1 MANTAG
7 RIDNWA
13 DILVLAIYFLT
24 VLVIGL
30 WSMRRSG
37 RGNVKS
43 YFLAGRTMPWVAVG
57 ASLFSS
63 NIGSEH
69 FVGLAGSGASSG
81 IANIMFEWLPAML
94 ILALGWYFIPVYI
107 SSGVYTL
114 PEYMERRL
122 GGNRI
127 RIYLSCL
134 SLLLSIV
141 TKLAV
146 SMFAGSLFLQMAT
159 GWNMYV
165 SVIILL
171 AITGFYT
178 ILGGLTAV
186 MYTDTFQTVVMTIG
200 AFVLM
205 GAGMNEIGSLENL
218 QKRYLNSSATIQI
231 ANSSC
236 GLPRKDAFHVF
247 LDPAG
252 SEQPWPGL
260 VVVASLGCVA
270 YWCCDQ
276 IIVQRSLAAKNIEHA
291 KGGSVLAA
299 ALKILPLFLMIFPGM
314 ISRVL
319 FPDEVACVD
328 PDECMRICENPVGCS
343 NIAYPKM
350 VLELLPNGLRG
361 FLMAVILS
369 AIMSSL
375 TSIFN
380 SSSTLFTMD
389 LWRRFRPLST
399 QRELL
404 IVGRIV
410 ILFMCA
416 ISIVWLP
423 LIKGSQGGQLFN
435 YINMVQANLMAP
447 VGPAFMMAILWKRTT
462 ELGVLG
468 GLIIAHVCG
477 MIRLVLEFTYPAPGC
492 GEPETRPPVL
502 YKVHFLYFGTFLVLL
517 TPLAVAAISMFTP
530 GKTEKELEGLTWWT
544 RVQPIVKSEEK
555 EDGDIE
561 EESFSPIAKDDMA
574 PKIKYDKSCVSD
586 NQIVQS
592 STDADNLEE
601 DSISEIE
608 SEGMI
613 WTEKTI
619 MFLCG
624 KPEKGREIAV
634 MTLPQKQTFMRERS
648 GCRWMLNTSA
658 ILVMGAIMFLLGYFA

>member
-1 MANTAG
+1 MAVTTR

-13 DILVLAIYFLT
+13 DILVLVLYFVA
-24 VLVIGL
+24 VLAIGL
-30 WSMRRSG
+30 WSMRRPS

-43 YFLAGRTMPWVAVG
+43 YFLAGRSMPWLAVG

-114 PEYMERRL
+114 PEYMEKRL
-122 GGNRI
+122 GGTRI
-127 RIYLSCL
+127 RIYLCCL

-171 AITGFYT
+171 AVTGFYT

-205 GAGMNEIGSLENL
+205 GVGMKEIGSLENL
-218 QKRYLNSSATIQI
+218 QKRYMNSTATIQI
-231 ANSSC
+231 VNSTC
-236 GLPRKDAFHVF
+236 GLPRQDAFHIF

-260 VVVASLGCVA
+260 VVVSSLGCVA

-276 IIVQRSLAAKNIEHA
+276 MIVQRALAARNLEHA

-299 ALKILPLFLMIFPGM
+299 ALKILPLFLIVIPGM

-319 FPDEVACVD
+319 FPDEVACAD

-350 VLELLPNGLRG
+350 ILELLPKGVRG

-389 LWRRFRPLST
+389 LWRRFRPRST

-416 ISIVWLP
+416 VSIAWLP

-435 YINMVQANLMAP
+435 YINMLQANLMAP
-447 VGPAFMMAILWKRTT
+447 IGPAFMIAILWKRTT
-462 ELGVLG
+462 EMGIVG
-468 GLIIAHVCG
+468 GLIISHVCG
-477 MIRLVLEFTYPAPGC
+477 VIRIVLEFTYPAPGC
-492 GEPETRPPVL
+492 GEPETRPSIL

-517 TPLAVAAISMFTP
+517 TPFAIAAISIMTP
-530 GKTEKELEGLTWWT
+530 PKDEKELEGLTWWT
-544 RVQPIVKSEEK
+544 RVKAIHVSK
-555 EDGDIE
+555 E
-561 EESFSPIAKDDMA
+561 EEENDVEEGDFSSNVEDQLKLRNDSEP
-574 PKIKYDKSCVSD
+574 D
-586 NQIVQS
+586 NQLKKINTES
-592 STDADNLEE
+592 ADSEE
-601 DSISEIE
+601 DSLSATEN
-608 SEGMI
+608 EGLI
-613 WTEKTI
+613 WTEKVLL
-619 MFLCG
+619 FLCG
-624 KPEKGREIAV
+624 KPEEGREITV
-634 MTLPQKQTFMRERS
+634 MNLRQKQNFMRERPQ
-648 GCRWMLNTSA
+648 CRWILNFSA
-658 ILVMGAIMFLLGYFA
+658 ILVMGAVMFLLGHFA

>member
-1 MANTAG
+1 MASATG
-7 RIDNWA
+7 RIDNWE
-13 DILVLAIYFLT
+13 DILVLAVYFVV

-30 WSMRRSG
+30 WSMRRSD

-43 YFLAGRTMPWVAVG
+43 YFLAGRSMPWVAVG

-81 IANIMFEWLPAML
+81 IANIMFEWLPAIL

-122 GGNRI
+122 GGNKI

-141 TKLAV
+141 IKLAV

-171 AITGFYT
+171 AVTGFYT
-178 ILGGLTAV
+178 TLGGLTAV

-200 AFVLM
+200 ACVLM
-205 GAGMNEIGSLENL
+205 GVGMNEVGNIENL
-218 QKRYLNSSATIQI
+218 MKRYMNSSATIQI
-231 ANSSC
+231 INSTC

-247 LDPAG
+247 LDPTG
-252 SEQPWPGL
+252 NNQPWPGL
-260 VVVASLGCVA
+260 VIVASLGCVA

-291 KGGSVLAA
+291 KGGSVMAA
-299 ALKILPLFLMIFPGM
+299 SLKILPLFLMIFPGM

-319 FPDEVACVD
+319 FPDEVACAD

-350 VLELLPNGLRG
+350 VLELLPKGLRG

-389 LWRRFRPLST
+389 LWRRFRPRST

-416 ISIVWLP
+416 ISIIWLP

-462 ELGVLG
+462 ELGIVG
-468 GLIIAHVCG
+468 GLVISHVCG
-477 MIRLVLEFTYPAPGC
+477 VIRLVLEFVYPAPPC
-492 GEPETRPPVL
+492 GEPETRPAIL

-517 TPLAVAAISMFTP
+517 TPLTVAIISMLTP
-530 GKTEKELEGLTWWT
+530 GKSEEELDGLTWWT
-544 RVQPIVKSEEK
+544 RIKANVKLAEEDN
-555 EDGDIE
+555 DGNGNE
-561 EESFSPIAKDDMA
+561 LCSNVEDDM
-574 PKIKYDKSCVSD
+574 PQKIKNRTPGIPE
-586 NQIVQS
+586 NQFLNS
-592 STDADNLEE
+592 NAGTDSLGEE
-601 DSISEIE
+601 VPSEIE
-608 SEGMI
+608 SKGM
-613 WTEKTI
+613 TPTGNV
-619 MFLCG
+619 MLFLCG
-624 KPEKGREIAV
+624 KTETGREIIV
-634 MTLPQKQTFMRERS
+634 MTLSQKQKFMRERPK
-648 GCRWMLNTSA
+648 CRWMLNTSA
-658 ILVMGAIMFLLGYFA
+658 FLVMGTILFLLGYFA